1 MIKPLFKDL
10 FYFLC
15 VGMFCLHVCICA
27 RCMHGVHGSKEG
39 ILYLRTGVM
48 KGQATLNEQK
58 KIKLISCISTN
69 YPEIKLEIKRNYRN
83 YTNTWRLN
91 NLLLNE
97 FIGH

>member
-1 MIKPLFKDL
+1 
-10 FYFLC
+10 
-15 VGMFCLHVCICA
+15 MFCLHVCICA
-27 RCMHGVHGSKEG
+27 TCMHGAHGSKEG
-39 ILYLRTGVM
+39 LGYLGTGVM
-48 KGQATLNEQK
+48 KGHASLNEYKKK
-58 KIKLISCISTN
+58 KIKLIFYTSTN